1 MKEPSIHVECKA
13 YAAGSG
19 RVYENGKGRKGGS
32 DIGDGSTVTITRV
45 IIGGK
50 SLVMYWG
57 FQP

>member
-45 IIGGK
+45 IIG
-50 SLVMYWG
+50 
-57 FQP
+57 FF